1 MQNIDGVVIRILWY
15 NKKYREVKRY
25 KLDLPTGVQVF
36 FLLKAANF
44 TPDLEKL
51 VRTTAMGYIG

>member
-1 MQNIDGVVIRILWY
+1 M
-15 NKKYREVKRY
+15 KRY

-36 FLLKAANF
+36 FLLQVANL

-51 VRTTAMGYIG
+51 VRTTATLVYGDVQEKIQNMLSNSCG